1 MRLVHIACQS
11 GSSQPERVQSQV
23 NARWSYGDLFLNT
36 TIFIHFPLVVEV
48 QTFQKKVPCVF
59 LSHLHWRKKKRCTS
73 NFRSKIAWKF
83 GKN

>member
-1 MRLVHIACQS
+1 VHIACQS

-48 QTFQKKVPCVF
+48 QTFQKKVPYVF
-59 LSHLHWRKKKRCTS
+59 LSHLHWEKKKKRCTS

-83 GKN
+83 GNN